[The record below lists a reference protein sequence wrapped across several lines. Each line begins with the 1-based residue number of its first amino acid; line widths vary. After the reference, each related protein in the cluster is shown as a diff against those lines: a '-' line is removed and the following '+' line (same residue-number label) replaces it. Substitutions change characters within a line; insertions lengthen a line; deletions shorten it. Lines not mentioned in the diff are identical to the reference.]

1 LVDISSFVGY
11 AGKPQDGLLPQILS
25 INLGYGEIIETIEI
39 PAPAEG
45 TRAVYRKLKEK
56 ETFDWPMVETCVLL
70 TMSGGSVS
78 DARVVFGSVAPTPRR
93 SPEAE
98 ALLKGARPSDELAR
112 RAAEAAV
119 AGAKPLTHNAYKV
132 RLARVELERALR
144 QAWA

>member
-1 LVDISSFVGY
+1 MEEFFYSPTED
-11 AGKPQDGLLPQILS
+11 ATREN
-25 INLGYGEIIETIEI
+25 NLAHGEIIETIEI

-56 ETFDWPMVETCVLL
+56 ESFDWPIVETCVLL
-70 TMSGGSVS
+70 TMSGGSVR

-93 SPEAE
+93 SPQAE
-98 ALLKGARPSDELAR
+98 ALLKGARPSDDLAR

-119 AGAKPLTHNAYKV
+119 AGAKPLEHNGYKV
-132 RLARVELERALR
+132 RLARVELERAIK